1 MNTKVYGGDF
11 GAAEERENSEM
22 KNLGKRKYIQIDH
35 LAFISS
41 GKKKNEVA
49 QENGHMVVVQRNTLA
64 EPFASSSDDFGYPK
78 KICQITICNY
88 LHRCNCNSKLTPFFS
103 YAQQDK
109 KS

>member
-1 MNTKVYGGDF
+1 
-11 GAAEERENSEM
+11 M

-88 LHRCNCNSKLTPFFS
+88 LHRCNCNSKLTPFS
-103 YAQQDK
+103 VIHNRTK
-109 KS
+109 IRKIN

>member
-1 MNTKVYGGDF
+1 
-11 GAAEERENSEM
+11 M

-78 KICQITICNY
+78 KYVNLQYGKMT
-88 LHRCNCNSKLTPFFS
+88 H
-103 YAQQDK
+103 
-109 KS
+109 